1 MHIKSDGRYRRSAYD
16 VSGTIVN
23 EIKFPV
29 IVKNITLDVD
39 NIDVERYLKVFN
51 AQQPTEAAQDVN
63 AAISKSVAQG
73 GDVDDDD
80 DDVQTF
86 DLANL
91 IIEECILKVQKGFYK
106 DIHFSDVVAN
116 IDIR

>member
-1 MHIKSDGRYRRSAYD
+1 MKVENLRIPSQCLFIKNGEFKTDRDNMHIKSDGRYRRSAYD
-16 VSGTIVN
+16 LSGTIVN

-39 NIDVERYLKVFN
+39 NIDVERYLKAFN

-63 AAISKSVAQG
+63 AAISKSIAQG

-80 DDVQTF
+80 DDF
-86 DLANL
+86 CLD
-91 IIEECILKVQKGFYK
+91 
-106 DIHFSDVVAN
+106 D
-116 IDIR
+116 